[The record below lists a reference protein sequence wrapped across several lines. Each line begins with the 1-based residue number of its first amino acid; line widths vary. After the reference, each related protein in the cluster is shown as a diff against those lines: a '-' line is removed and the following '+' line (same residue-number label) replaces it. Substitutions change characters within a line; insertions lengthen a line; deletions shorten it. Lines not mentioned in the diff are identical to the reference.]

1 MFFKKNIKI
10 LIIAF
15 FIFATTIS
23 TNAMKE
29 QTQIK
34 KNEEDISKN
43 TINKIESNI
52 NELKKLNF
60 SDMICSNL
68 LRNVNFLLKYDYDLK
83 NLKEELTKQYN
94 TNKINELKIIINDEI
109 KDQENINKINNLRF
123 TINELGTKILKIY
136 IEKFK
141 ERSLKDINS
150 SDLIQEKPYLGKE
163 LGELIIIRQRLQQ
176 HKLFSKINDEIKIL
190 LYTLKELIKNLDSV
204 KIENFETKNK

>member
-1 MFFKKNIKI
+1 
-10 LIIAF
+10 
-15 FIFATTIS
+15 
-23 TNAMKE
+23 MKE

-109 KDQENINKINNLRF
+109 KDQENITKINNLRF

-141 ERSLKDINS
+141 KRSLKDINS
-150 SDLIQEKPYLGKE
+150 SDLIQEKSYLGKE

-176 HKLFSKINDEIKIL
+176 HKLFNKINEEIKIL

-204 KIENFETKNK
+204 KIENFENKDK

>member
-141 ERSLKDINS
+141 KRSLKDINS
-150 SDLIQEKPYLGKE
+150 SDLIQEKSYLGKE

-176 HKLFSKINDEIKIL
+176 HKLFNKINEEIKIL

>member
-34 KNEEDISKN
+34 TNEEDISKN

-109 KDQENINKINNLRF
+109 KDQENITKINNLRF

-141 ERSLKDINS
+141 KRSLKDINS
-150 SDLIQEKPYLGKE
+150 SDLIQEKSYLGKE

-176 HKLFSKINDEIKIL
+176 HKLFNKINEEIKIL

-204 KIENFETKNK
+204 KIENFENKDK

>member
-34 KNEEDISKN
+34 TNEEDISKN

-141 ERSLKDINS
+141 KRSLKDINS
-150 SDLIQEKPYLGKE
+150 SDLIQEKSYLGKE

-176 HKLFSKINDEIKIL
+176 HKLFNKINEEIKIL

-204 KIENFETKNK
+204 KIENFENKDK